1 MFSVDSP
8 FVVTFRMAVPWKR
21 NDPDLGRWL
30 DLGPEGP
37 RSPHLRCL
45 VTAAQETLQAG
56 DIWFLDPLPSEPQGP
71 PQAPS
76 FLIPTVAFK
85 SPLAPSFPSRDTADP
100 FKGLRFPTEDRKP
113 GGFKLLL
120 FFLRELSAKPGPSA
134 GKAKGSY
141 QRRLF
146 FFFNRLKKLFCHTF

>member
-1 MFSVDSP
+1 MTLPLLSP
-8 FVVTFRMAVPWKR
+8 LEWRFPGKETIRIWGDGWTWVLRAP
-21 NDPDLGRWL
+21 P
-30 DLGPEGP
+30 
-37 RSPHLRCL
+37 PHLRYL

-56 DIWFLDPLPSEPQGP
+56 DIWFLDLLPSEPQGP

-76 FLIPTVAFK
+76 FLIPTSAFK
-85 SPLAPSFPSRDTADP
+85 SPLAPPFPSRDTADP